1 MQGQRPLHLRPREEC
16 NPTTGQSYGLRIL
29 AANPPTD
36 CCVSS
41 AKLGARLPRELGAWL
56 PPSREKPPVRTD
68 PLASGPFLRSESMC
82 TGGPVVASGSPTMLC
97 VLAVVPSHWLA
108 LM

>member
-1 MQGQRPLHLRPREEC
+1 M
-16 NPTTGQSYGLRIL
+16 RIL